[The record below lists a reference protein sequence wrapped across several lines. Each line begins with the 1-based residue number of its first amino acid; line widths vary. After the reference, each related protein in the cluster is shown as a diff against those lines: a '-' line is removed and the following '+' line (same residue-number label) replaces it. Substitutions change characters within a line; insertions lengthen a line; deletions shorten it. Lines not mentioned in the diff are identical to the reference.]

1 MIASLK
7 VPSTS
12 LAVPLLGKY
21 LLFTMFLVGLSV
33 LVTIVVLNLHYRK
46 PSTHRMAPWVR
57 RLFIHRL
64 PKILLMRVPKR
75 VSEEVEERMKVM
87 KRIAGQIDG

>member
-1 MIASLK
+1 M
-7 VPSTS
+7 
-12 LAVPLLGKY
+12 PLLGKY

-46 PSTHRMAPWVR
+46 PSTHKMAPWVR
-57 RLFIHRL
+57 RIFIHRL

-75 VSEEVEERMKVM
+75 VSEEVEERMKVHSIRM
-87 KRIAGQIDG
+87 HDIGFALLASLQSEYLK